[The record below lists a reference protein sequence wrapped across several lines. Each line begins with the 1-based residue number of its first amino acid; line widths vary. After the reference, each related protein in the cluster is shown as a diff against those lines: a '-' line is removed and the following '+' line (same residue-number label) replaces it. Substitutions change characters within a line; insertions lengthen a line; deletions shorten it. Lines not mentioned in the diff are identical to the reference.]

1 MKTLRPIFL
10 AITIIVLAL
19 PSRINAAGVSVN
31 SVAINSVG
39 LDEHFFRLGENLML
53 EHSGMC
59 LKGHISVSAQGM
71 RGKRLFCMIEPVING
86 SMMEDRNGSCNA
98 IYAFN
103 PSSASYTG
111 KVAFA
116 FPYSWLGMDMNSK
129 PSDQADVKIQVTILD
144 LTSENPVITEKTIA
158 LDKSNMRIDSN
169 NIAGDAVGS
178 LMGSLFGGG
187 DGTITCSSCDGSGLC
202 PYCDGDGFIDP
213 SVCRKCSQH
222 PGICRRCHGSGEE
235 EVEIKESGG
244 WFF

>member
-1 MKTLRPIFL
+1 
-10 AITIIVLAL
+10 
-19 PSRINAAGVSVN
+19 
-31 SVAINSVG
+31 
-39 LDEHFFRLGENLML
+39 
-53 EHSGMC
+53 
-59 LKGHISVSAQGM
+59 
-71 RGKRLFCMIEPVING
+71 
-86 SMMEDRNGSCNA
+86 
-98 IYAFN
+98 
-103 PSSASYTG
+103 
-111 KVAFA
+111 
-116 FPYSWLGMDMNSK
+116 MDMNSK

-144 LTSENPVITEKTIA
+144 LTSESPVITEKTIA
-158 LDKSNMRIDSN
+158 IDKSNMRIDSN